1 MYIYHLSGIR
11 SFETNQLPCFRVE
24 GSRYTYS
31 LRIKMEK
38 STLGTLLPS
47 KVPYPDMM
55 AQLCGWVKLWLII
68 LQTLTKFTIKGGLLL

>member
-1 MYIYHLSGIR
+1 
-11 SFETNQLPCFRVE
+11 
-24 GSRYTYS
+24 
-31 LRIKMEK
+31 MEK

-47 KVPYPDMM
+47 KVPYMM